1 MYSLNFPNM
10 VSNVT
15 TKLCSDHEA
24 TVQNLKLTLLS
35 EKNTLFGDP
44 DFGTLWRK
52 LLYNQ
57 NNKII
62 RDIIVD
68 DILTAI
74 ETFVPQLLV
83 TRKDITITS
92 DKYSVYISI
101 KGTNLLDYQTDMY
114 NIKLTG
120 DEVE

>member
-120 DEVE
+120 EEVE

>member
-44 DFGTLWRK
+44 YFGTLWRK

-62 RDIIVD
+62 RDIIAD

>member
-44 DFGTLWRK
+44 YFGTLWRK
-52 LLYNQ
+52 LLYDQ

-62 RDIIVD
+62 RDILVD

-120 DEVE
+120 DEIE

>member
-83 TRKDITITS
+83 TRKDIIITS